1 MNLGLPMCL
10 TMHNVYELKYMVYF
24 VCMFISFRY
33 GVCVNECFMVLCLTV
48 IVYVINCV
56 SLNVCML
63 HVFVS
68 DQYSVCLYSFV
79 SMYG

>member
-1 MNLGLPMCL
+1 M
-10 TMHNVYELKYMVYF
+10 
-24 VCMFISFRY
+24 
-33 GVCVNECFMVLCLTV
+33 NECFMVLCLTV

-56 SLNVCML
+56 SLNVCMV
-63 HVFVS
+63 HVYVS